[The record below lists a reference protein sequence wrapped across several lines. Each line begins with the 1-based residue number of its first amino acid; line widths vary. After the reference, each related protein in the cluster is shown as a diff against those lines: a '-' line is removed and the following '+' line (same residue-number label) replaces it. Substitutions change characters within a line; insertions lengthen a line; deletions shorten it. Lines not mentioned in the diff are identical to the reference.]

1 MQGRTLVKLNI
12 GNPGAFGFR
21 APDTLQHAIAD
32 RIARTGPYTHQ
43 QGLPEAREAIA
54 AFHARRGTPDAR
66 KLSRAF
72 IGLALARAEADAQA
86 QANAGRVTKRPDTG
100 ATNGNE
106 PDGVA

>member
-1 MQGRTLVKLNI
+1 MPRRRQRKTNRKPQEERQLRVRGV
-12 GNPGAFGFR
+12 
-21 APDTLQHAIAD
+21 
-32 RIARTGPYTHQ
+32 
-43 QGLPEAREAIA
+43 
-54 AFHARRGTPDAR
+54 RRGTPDAR